1 MNELTWDEVERNGK
15 TISFRMPEPK
25 DGAAVNRLI
34 AEVDDRVIGFVS
46 AMLDLRETTSL
57 FVWQNSLVDQSRTQA
72 RLTIPQVRPR

>member
-1 MNELTWDEVERNGK
+1 
-15 TISFRMPEPK
+15 MPEPK